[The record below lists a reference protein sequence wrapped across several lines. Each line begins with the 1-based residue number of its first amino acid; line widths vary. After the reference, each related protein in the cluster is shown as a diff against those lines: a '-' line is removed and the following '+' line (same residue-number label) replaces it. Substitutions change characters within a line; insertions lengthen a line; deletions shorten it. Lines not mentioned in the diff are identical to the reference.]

1 MGLLAVKL
9 AVTPLL
15 MALVTLV
22 NRRLGSAAGGI
33 VAGLPLTSGPI
44 SLYLALEQGMPFAG
58 EAAHGSLIGVGAVLA
73 SYLAYL
79 LVSRRFSIL
88 SSCLAGFGGFVVW
101 ALAAGRTDSDT
112 ILVLLDLALTGLLLA
127 LTRGARTGTNPARLP
142 PWDLPARITVSTG
155 LVVLVTL
162 AAPLLGP
169 AVSGSL
175 APVPVIAWPL
185 IVFVH
190 VQSGRHEAVATI
202 RGTVSGAVGLCAFN
216 LAVIRFAPTQGVA
229 FTYAVALSLSLAVS
243 LASVGVIYR
252 RKALG
257 ENVPSS
263 RGGAEAI
270 QSPALSEAVVASSP
284 TRAASHLLPLVQ
296 RW

>member
-22 NRRLGSAAGGI
+22 NRRFGSAAGGI

-44 SLYLALEQGMPFAG
+44 SIYLALEQGLPFAG
-58 EAAHGSLIGVGAVLA
+58 EAAHGSLVGVGAVLA

-79 LVSRRFSIL
+79 LASRRL
-88 SSCLAGFGGFVVW
+88 SVLPSCLTGLFGFVVW
-101 ALAAGRTDSDT
+101 AVAAGRIDSDT
-112 ILVLLDLALTGLLLA
+112 ALVLLDLALTGLLLA
-127 LTRGARTGTNPARLP
+127 LTRGAPAGTRPARLP
-142 PWDLPARITVSTG
+142 AWDLPARIAVSTG

-162 AAPLLGP
+162 GAPLLGP
-169 AVSGSL
+169 ALSGLL

-190 VQSGRHEAVATI
+190 AQSGRPEAVATI

-216 LAVIRFAPTQGVA
+216 LAVIRLAPTEGIAVT
-229 FTYAVALSLSLAVS
+229 FAVALAVS
-243 LASVGVIYR
+243 LVVSLVLVGVIYR
-252 RKALG
+252 R
-257 ENVPSS
+257 
-263 RGGAEAI
+263 
-270 QSPALSEAVVASSP
+270 
-284 TRAASHLLPLVQ
+284 RA
-296 RW
+296 

>member
-22 NRRLGSAAGGI
+22 NRRFGSAAGGV

-44 SLYLALEQGMPFAG
+44 SLYLALEQGLPFAG
-58 EAAHGSLIGVGAVLA
+58 AAAHGSLVGVGAVLA

-79 LVSRRFSIL
+79 LASRRFSV
-88 SSCLAGFGGFVVW
+88 SPSCLSGLLGFTLW
-101 ALAAGRTDSDT
+101 AVAAGRIASDSA
-112 ILVLLDLALTGLLLA
+112 LVLLDLALTGLLLA
-127 LTRGARTGTNPARLP
+127 LTRGASVGTRPARLP
-142 PWDLPARITVSTG
+142 AWDLPARIAVSTG

-162 AAPLLGP
+162 GAPLLGP
-169 AVSGSL
+169 AVSGLL

-190 VQSGRHEAVATI
+190 AQSGRDEAVATI

-216 LAVIRFAPTQGVA
+216 LAVIRLAPTEGIVV
-229 FTYAVALSLSLAVS
+229 TYAVALALSLAVS
-243 LASVGVIYR
+243 LVLVGVIYR
-252 RKALG
+252 R
-257 ENVPSS
+257 
-263 RGGAEAI
+263 
-270 QSPALSEAVVASSP
+270 
-284 TRAASHLLPLVQ
+284 RA
-296 RW
+296 

>member
-22 NRRLGSAAGGI
+22 NRRFGAAAGGI

-44 SLYLALEQGMPFAG
+44 SLYLALEQGLPFAG
-58 EAAHGSLIGVGAVLA
+58 AAAHGSLVGVGAVLA

-79 LVSRRFSIL
+79 RASRRCSVPL
-88 SSCLAGFGGFVVW
+88 SCLAGFAGFALW
-101 ALAAGRTDSDT
+101 ALAAGRIGSDAAL
-112 ILVLLDLALTGLLLA
+112 ILVDLSLTGLLLA
-127 LTRGARTGTNPARLP
+127 LTRGARTGIRPARLL
-142 PWDLPARITVSTG
+142 PWDLPTRIAVSTG

-162 AAPLLGP
+162 SAPLLGP
-169 AVSGSL
+169 AVSGLL

-190 VQSGRHEAVATI
+190 AQSGRDAASATI

-216 LAVIRFAPTQGVA
+216 LAVIRLAPTEGIA
-229 FTYAVALSLSLAVS
+229 PTYAVALSLSLAVS
-243 LASVGVIYR
+243 LASVGLIYR
-252 RKALG
+252 R
-257 ENVPSS
+257 
-263 RGGAEAI
+263 R
-270 QSPALSEAVVASSP
+270 
-284 TRAASHLLPLVQ
+284 R
-296 RW
+296 

>member
-22 NRRLGSAAGGI
+22 NRRFGSAAGGI

-44 SLYLALEQGMPFAG
+44 SLYLALEQGLPFAG
-58 EAAHGSLIGVGAVLA
+58 EAAHGSLVGVGAVLA

-79 LVSRRFSIL
+79 MASRRL
-88 SSCLAGFGGFVVW
+88 SVFPSCWAGLAGFTLW
-101 ALAAGRTDSDT
+101 AVAAGRIGADT
-112 ILVLLDLALTGLLLA
+112 LLVLLVLALVGLLLA
-127 LTRGARTGTNPARLP
+127 FTRGARSGRRPARLP
-142 PWDLPARITVSTG
+142 AWDLPARIAVSTG

-169 AVSGSL
+169 AVSGLL

-190 VQSGRHEAVATI
+190 AQSGRDAAVATI
-202 RGTVSGAVGLCAFN
+202 RGTVSGAVGLCVFN
-216 LAVIRFAPTQGVA
+216 LAVIRLAPSGGIA
-229 FTYAVALSLSLAVS
+229 GTYAVALSLALAVS
-243 LASVGVIYR
+243 LVLVGALYR
-252 RKALG
+252 R
-257 ENVPSS
+257 
-263 RGGAEAI
+263 
-270 QSPALSEAVVASSP
+270 
-284 TRAASHLLPLVQ
+284 RA
-296 RW
+296 